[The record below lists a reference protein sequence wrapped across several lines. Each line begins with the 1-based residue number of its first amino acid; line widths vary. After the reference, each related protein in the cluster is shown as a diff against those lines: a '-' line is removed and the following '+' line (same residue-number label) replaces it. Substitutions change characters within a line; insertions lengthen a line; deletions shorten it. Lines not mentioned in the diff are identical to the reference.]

1 MISPILRGFDF
12 PEREI
17 DDQLRLCNPLLSF
30 EEGESAPIFLARDLN
45 WQPGGENNAGWLAR
59 VDVDEV
65 ESFGTL
71 VSGNPQRIL
80 RGEGV
85 VLLGE
90 RLFSVAREAR
100 IDLENIRDVK
110 LKTFVGAGYRIGLA
124 GVDAYHRF
132 ARKLARAAA
141 KVFDEEL
148 DNTSGWRLSVSGVA
162 ALVLLR
168 KCGMT
173 SPSALAI
180 RQLVAARIG
189 GHTDR
194 YRRLLVRFSLEL
206 GELEDDVHKR
216 VSRHIEVA
224 RDAIGRT
231 TEPFLRPRNFWIY
244 EIDAVKKIDVFK
256 RKRLSYSILSRVEKS
271 ASDGVSAQNVRG
283 ETGQGAMPVTVSDM
297 KWNSGFEWTPFIP
310 RYTSLPPRR
319 SWEFVGDLMW
329 SGNPILSG
337 SPEIRD
343 DGVFISGSAIVQNQ
357 PNISES
363 KKKVRYLSSEV
374 MAQEKLVSNV
384 SVDNCGILHTSDI
397 FRPYETWNLRYEHRS
412 RRTS

>member
-1 MISPILRGFDF
+1 MKSPILRGFDF

-45 WQPGGENNAGWLAR
+45 WQPSGENNAGWLAR
-59 VDVDEV
+59 VDIDEV

-71 VSGNPQRIL
+71 VSGEPQRIL

-90 RLFSVAREAR
+90 RLFSVAREAG
-100 IDLENIRDVK
+100 IDLEDIRDVK
-110 LKTFVGAGYRIGLA
+110 LKAFVGAGYRIGLA

-132 ARKLARAAA
+132 ARKLARTAA

-148 DNTSGWRLSVSGVA
+148 DNTSWRISVSGAA

-168 KCGMT
+168 KCSMT

-231 TEPFLRPRNFWIY
+231 TEPFLRPRKFGIY
-244 EIDAVKKIDVFK
+244 EIDAVKKVDIFK
-256 RKRLSYSILSRVEKS
+256 RECLSYS
-271 ASDGVSAQNVRG
+271 
-283 ETGQGAMPVTVSDM
+283 M
-297 KWNSGFEWTPFIP
+297 
-310 RYTSLPPRR
+310 
-319 SWEFVGDLMW
+319 
-329 SGNPILSG
+329 
-337 SPEIRD
+337 
-343 DGVFISGSAIVQNQ
+343 
-357 PNISES
+357 PNIPDN
-363 KKKVRYLSSEV
+363 KKMGRYFSSEM
-374 MAQEKLVSNV
+374 MAQEKLDKYCVNISTVSME
-384 SVDNCGILHTSDI
+384 NCWDPPHS
-397 FRPYETWNLRYEHRS
+397 
-412 RRTS
+412 